1 MQNGRE
7 TGEADVSTSPF
18 FMQVGGEHDFRI
30 QHYCRSHGINWS
42 WSRLFIA
49 TQYCRRQ
56 TK

>member
-18 FMQVGGEHDFRI
+18 FMHVGGEHDFRI
-30 QHYCRSHGINWS
+30 QHYCRSNGISWS

-49 TQYCRRQ
+49 SQYCRR
-56 TK
+56 